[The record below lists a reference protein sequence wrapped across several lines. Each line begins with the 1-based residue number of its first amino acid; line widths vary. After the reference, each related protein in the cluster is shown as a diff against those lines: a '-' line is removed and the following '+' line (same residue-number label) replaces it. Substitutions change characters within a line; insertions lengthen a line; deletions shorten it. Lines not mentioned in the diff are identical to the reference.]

1 VTTDLNDPADDS
13 PVPPVFRPYHRM
25 MFRHHPTLAHLFVP
39 NVNVRV
45 PGAGGGHFVRTNA
58 QGFRSDFDFVAAHGD
73 RPRVLFFGDSVTAG
87 DGCENSERFSD
98 LVGELLDVE
107 TYNYGL
113 PGSGTDQQ
121 LLVLRDCAREVEA
134 DAIVLGLYVENIERN
149 KVEFRWAL
157 DRRNGRAFRM
167 LKPYFDLQDGR
178 LQLRNVPLPTRWP
191 VDRIAPGGDHR
202 ALQIAAGDRK
212 GFRRRVQ
219 LAAHRITDRSSR
231 LRRIVSRLVR
241 SPLHSWL
248 KRTIGREELVDY
260 RSRQSRGWRLLEA
273 IVREFVAECGG
284 KPVVLVPIPTYS
296 HLVDEVPGQY
306 QQRFEE
312 LAASLAGLHVLD
324 LTTPLL
330 RLSRRDR
337 LALLQPDLT
346 HFTAAGHRQ
355 VAELI
360 AGELRQLGVIEARP
374 PRPKPARPSSKH
386 VWILGISCFF
396 HDAGAA
402 VIRDGEIVAAALEE
416 RFTRVK
422 HDSRYPSRAINYC
435 LEEAG
440 IHAPQ
445 LSAIGYHQN
454 LGVNLERMLTTV
466 LDAGDAAGALTPRT
480 LSDWFE
486 QKLRL
491 SAKIRD
497 ELHYEGP
504 IYQGGHHRSHAAAAF
519 FPSPFERAAVLT
531 IDGVGDWL
539 SAALGA
545 GRGSTLE
552 MKRECRFPQSV
563 GLFYSAITRFLG
575 FRANTDE
582 YKVMGLAPYGT
593 PRFIDRMRERLIRI
607 HDDGS
612 VELHEVFA
620 IPSYERIAATVAEAL
635 GIPPR
640 ASSEPLRSEHA
651 DVARSLQELLEEV
664 VLRMAAF
671 ARRETGERNLCL
683 AGGVALNCAAT
694 GRLLRAGIFDDVWI
708 QPAAD
713 DSGSALGLALD
724 LYYTRFSGERR
735 MDDSRT
741 QQRDSCLGPAYSDDE
756 IRAFLDTY
764 GRPYEM
770 LSPGAMN
777 ARVAE
782 LLQEGKIVGR
792 FDGRGEFG
800 PRALGSRSILADPR
814 DSRMQAEVNRRI
826 KQREGF
832 RPFAP
837 AIVEESAASYFELE
851 GPSPYMSFAV
861 PLVPSRR
868 RDVPPVADGGDL
880 RLLAPPPASDIPAV
894 THIDHSARVQTV
906 SAERSP
912 SFHAVVA
919 AFGEKTGCPVVLNT
933 SFNVN
938 DEPIVW
944 TPYDAY
950 RCFMRS
956 ALDALSMGNALLM
969 KEQQPR
975 WIDDDGRAAPPGPPA
990 FARRLHALV
999 VRELARVSARGARD
1013 EHAAAAGWTLAAQ
1026 QPPLTP
1032 LPEWPSERA
1041 GRRDAEAFVDA
1052 LTAEWTS
1059 RRLRD
1064 ALRPMV
1070 VRLVRLASRHAARP
1084 AAPSGVS
1091 DDLYV
1096 MF

>member
-1 VTTDLNDPADDS
+1 ML
-13 PVPPVFRPYHRM
+13 
-25 MFRHHPTLAHLFVP
+25 FRHHPTLAHLFVP
-39 NVNVRV
+39 NVTVRV
-45 PGAGGGHFVRTNA
+45 PDKRGGHFVRTNA
-58 QGFRSDFDFVAAHGD
+58 QGFRSDWDFVAPKGG
-73 RPRVLFFGDSVTAG
+73 RPRILFFGDSVTAG
-87 DGCENSERFSD
+87 DGCENAERFSD
-98 LVGELLDVE
+98 LIGGILDAE

-121 LLVLRDCAREVEA
+121 LLALRHCAREVEA
-134 DAIVLGLYVENIERN
+134 DAIVLALYVENIERN
-149 KVEFRWAL
+149 KTDFRWAL
-157 DRRNGRAFRM
+157 DRQNGRVFHM
-167 LKPYFDLQDGR
+167 LKPYFELHDGQ

-191 VDRIAPGGDHR
+191 VERIKPGGDHR
-202 ALQIAAGDRK
+202 ALQIFAGNRR
-212 GFRRRVQ
+212 GMRRRVQ
-219 LAAHRITDRSSR
+219 LAARRITDRSPR
-231 LRRIVSRLVR
+231 LKRVVSSLVA
-241 SPLHSWL
+241 SPVHSWL
-248 KRTIGREELVDY
+248 KRTIGADELSDY
-260 RSRQSRGWRLLEA
+260 SSPESRGWRLLEA
-273 IVREFVAECGG
+273 IVRDFVTESGG

-296 HLVDEVPGQY
+296 YLVDEVPGHF

-312 LAASLAGLHVLD
+312 LGRAVPGLHVLD

-330 RLSRRDR
+330 QLSRRER
-337 LALLQPDLT
+337 VALLQSDLT
-346 HFTAAGHRQ
+346 HFTPPGHQRA
-355 VAELI
+355 AELI
-360 AGELRQLGVIEARP
+360 AGGLRKLGVVEARP
-374 PRPKPARPSSKH
+374 PRRAPAPRPSKH
-386 VWILGISCFF
+386 VWILGVSCFF

-402 VIRDGEIVAAALEE
+402 VIKDGEIVAAALEE

-422 HDSRYPSRAINYC
+422 HDARYPSRAINYC

-440 IHAPQ
+440 IHASQ

-454 LGVNLERMLTTV
+454 LGLNLERMFSTLLSQEQTI
-466 LDAGDAAGALTPRT
+466 DALSPRAL
-480 LSDWFE
+480 SAWFD

-491 SAKIRD
+491 SAKIRG
-497 ELHYEGP
+497 ELRYEGP
-504 IYQGGHHRSHAAAAF
+504 FYQGGHHRSHAAAAF

-531 IDGVGDWL
+531 IDGVGDWA

-545 GRGSTLE
+545 GRGNALE
-552 MKRECRFPQSV
+552 MTRECRFPQSI

-593 PRFIDRMRERLIRI
+593 PRFVERMRERLIRI
-607 HDDGS
+607 GDDGS
-612 VELHEVFA
+612 VELHQVFGV
-620 IPSYERIAATVAEAL
+620 PSYERIAATVAEAL
-635 GIPPR
+635 GVAPR
-640 ASSEPLRSEHA
+640 VSSEPLRAEHA
-651 DVARSLQELLEEV
+651 DVARSLQELLEDV
-664 VLRMAAF
+664 ILRMAAF

-694 GRLLRAGIFDDVWI
+694 GLLLRSGIFDDVWI

-713 DSGSALGLALD
+713 DSGSALGVALD
-724 LYYTRFSGERR
+724 LYYTHFGGARR
-735 MDDSRT
+735 IGDART

-756 IRAFLDTY
+756 IRAFLETY
-764 GRPYEM
+764 GRPYET
-770 LSPGAMN
+770 LAPEAMN

-782 LLQEGKIVGR
+782 LLQQGNIIGR

-837 AIVEESAASYFELE
+837 AVVEESAPAYFEID

-861 PLVPSRR
+861 PLVASRR
-868 RDVPPVADGGDL
+868 RDVPPVGDGGDL
-880 RLLAPPPASDIPAV
+880 RLFAPPPASEIPAV

-919 AFGEKTGCPVVLNT
+919 AFGKKTGCPVVLNT

-956 ALDALSMGNALLM
+956 GLDALSMGNALLF
-969 KEQQPR
+969 KEQQPP
-975 WIDDDGRAAPPGPPA
+975 WIDDERGATPSEPSR
-990 FARRLHALV
+990 FAHRLHALF
-999 VRELARVSARGARD
+999 VRELARVRARGGLED
-1013 EHAAAAGWTLAAQ
+1013 DMPPGGWGPATLERPA
-1026 QPPLTP
+1026 TP
-1032 LPEWPSERA
+1032 LPEWPGEQA
-1041 GRRDAEAFVDA
+1041 GRRAADAFVDA

-1059 RRLRD
+1059 PKLRD
-1064 ALRPMV
+1064 AFRPLL
-1070 VRLVRLASRHAARP
+1070 VRLVRLASRRTAQP
-1084 AAPSGVS
+1084 AAPAGVS